1 MKTYI
6 PMRGQLPEKLMGT
19 IYERKIIERSIRP
32 NDRKEIGRSAVM
44 ARWVM
49 NTEPIETAI
58 EKYVHERMVQGKQR
72 ASEHFLAYAYLKY
85 GGDEVRE
92 FMKKAVGLSRYYI
105 NFLTAMENPFRGPEL
120 FWLASML
127 LVGIFSCYLM
137 GLDDLRLLGIMV
149 FSGIVVHAGAL
160 IIAVAKKWSQTGV
173 MIAIYREIAEIA
185 EHEVSDPA

>member
-1 MKTYI
+1 
-6 PMRGQLPEKLMGT
+6 MGM
-19 IYERKIIERSIRP
+19 IYEYEIIERSIRS
-32 NDRKEIGRSAVM
+32 NDGKEVGRNGAV

-58 EKYVHERMVQGKQR
+58 DKYVHERMAQGKQR

-105 NFLTAMENPFRGPEL
+105 NFLSAMENPFRGPEL

-127 LVGIFSCYLM
+127 LVGIYSCYLM
-137 GLDDLRLLGIMV
+137 ELDDLRMLGIMV
-149 FSGIVVHAGAL
+149 FSGTVVHAGAL
-160 IIAVAKKWSQTGV
+160 IVAVAKKWSQTGV

-185 EHEVSDPA
+185 EREVSDPA